1 MKTYTN
7 IKEVNKD
14 IVNGVLR
21 VEDDIHITFNECKI
35 EADIVCRNIDARNID
50 ALNIEALNITARN
63 IEALDIDAR
72 NIDALNIDARNI
84 TARDIDILDI
94 TAHNIDAH
102 NITAHDVNAD
112 DITAHDVNARN
123 VNYFAVCFAYENI
136 ICDSIEGR
144 RGNSKHFCLDGEI
157 TIREPETIEV
167 LGKTY
172 NKKDVEERLRELQE
186 TANKQL

>member
-35 EADIVCRNIDARNID
+35 EADIVCRNLTAYDIDVHHIDAHNID
-50 ALNIEALNITARN
+50 VHHIDAYNITARN
-63 IEALDIDAR
+63 IDAYDINAY
-72 NIDALNIDARNI
+72 
-84 TARDIDILDI
+84 DINADDI
-94 TAHNIDAH
+94 N
-102 NITAHDVNAD
+102 AHDVNAHNVD
-112 DITAHDVNARN
+112 AHN

-136 ICDSIEGR
+136 ICDSIEGGR
-144 RGNSKHFCLDGEI
+144 ENSKHFCLDGEI
-157 TIREPETIEV
+157 TIREPKTIEV

>member
-21 VEDDIHITFNECKI
+21 VDDDIHITFNECKI
-35 EADIVCRNIDARNID
+35 EADIVCRNLTART
-50 ALNIEALNITARN
+50 LTARN
-63 IEALDIDAR
+63 INAYDINAR
-72 NIDALNIDARNI
+72 NLDAY
-84 TARDIDILDI
+84 DI
-94 TAHNIDAH
+94 
-102 NITAHDVNAD
+102 NAD
-112 DITAHDVNARN
+112 NINAHDVNARNLDAHN

-144 RGNSKHFCLDGEI
+144 RENSKHFCLDGEI
-157 TIREPETIEV
+157 TIREPKTIEV

-186 TANKQL
+186 TANK

>member
-35 EADIVCRNIDARNID
+35 EADIVCRN
-50 ALNIEALNITARN
+50 LTAY
-63 IEALDIDAR
+63 
-72 NIDALNIDARNI
+72 
-84 TARDIDILDI
+84 DI
-94 TAHNIDAH
+94 TAHNINAN
-102 NITAHDVNAD
+102 NINAI
-112 DITAHDVNARN
+112 DINAIDLTARN
-123 VNYFAVCFAYENI
+123 IDYFAVCFAYENI
-136 ICDSIEGR
+136 ICDSIEGGR
-144 RGNSKHFCLDGEI
+144 ENSKHFCLDGEI
-157 TIREPETIEV
+157 TIREPKTIEV

>member
-35 EADIVCRNIDARNID
+35 EADIVCRN
-50 ALNIEALNITARN
+50 LTAY
-63 IEALDIDAR
+63 
-72 NIDALNIDARNI
+72 
-84 TARDIDILDI
+84 DI
-94 TAHNIDAH
+94 TAHNINANNITAIDITAIDLTARNLDAH
-102 NITAHDVNAD
+102 NIDAYDINAI
-112 DITAHDVNARN
+112 DITAYDINAN
-123 VNYFAVCFAYENI
+123 NITANNINAYDVNYFAVCFAYENI
-136 ICDSIEGR
+136 ICDSIEGGR
-144 RGNSKHFCLDGEI
+144 ENSKHFCLDGEI
-157 TIREPETIEV
+157 TIREPKTIEV

>member
-21 VEDDIHITFNECKI
+21 VDDDIHITFDECKI
-35 EADIVCRNIDARNID
+35 EADIVCRNLTAYNIT
-50 ALNIEALNITARN
+50 AYNITARN
-63 IEALDIDAR
+63 VATL
-72 NIDALNIDARNI
+72 NLTALN
-84 TARDIDILDI
+84 I
-94 TAHNIDAH
+94 TAHNIDVHNIDAYNIDAYNIDAYDINANNITARNVDAH
-102 NITAHDVNAD
+102 NIS
-112 DITAHDVNARN
+112 
-123 VNYFAVCFAYENI
+123 YFAVCSAYENI

-144 RGNSKHFCLDGEI
+144 RTNAKHFCLDGEI
-157 TIREPETIEV
+157 TTREPKTIEV